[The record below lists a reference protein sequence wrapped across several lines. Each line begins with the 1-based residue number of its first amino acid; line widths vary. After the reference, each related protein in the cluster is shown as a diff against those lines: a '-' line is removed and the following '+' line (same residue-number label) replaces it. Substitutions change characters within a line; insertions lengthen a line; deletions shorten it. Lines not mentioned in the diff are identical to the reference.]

1 MKQDV
6 ERYLAPQETDY
17 DEALKEIKTGYKSG
31 HWIWWIFPQMRGLG
45 FSPLSQKYGIESLY
59 EANAYYE
66 HPILNNR
73 LREITHALLTEAY
86 DVTTDIEEILGPV
99 DAIKV
104 KSCMTLFDVVSPNDI
119 FDETLY
125 AFYNGERDQKT
136 IKIIEKN
143 KKYFECSP
151 FEKYGIKI
159 NPRAFFESDVE
170 EAHAITS
177 YQRVAT
183 LIDMYIHGE
192 SINDL
197 VCWYQVNKRDIFYQY
212 RNNGIVSTLAYICSD
227 LYDTYSNDA
236 DKGKDERVKKLLT
249 DLYDENGMDRIYSH
263 EDPLKVADILMKEVD
278 LLLYNE
284 PFDADLKYNVN
295 RYSLITKPWQKK

>member
-136 IKIIEKN
+136 IKIIEKD

-197 VCWYQVNKRDIFYQY
+197 VCWYQVNKR
-212 RNNGIVSTLAYICSD
+212 
-227 LYDTYSNDA
+227 
-236 DKGKDERVKKLLT
+236 
-249 DLYDENGMDRIYSH
+249 
-263 EDPLKVADILMKEVD
+263 P
-278 LLLYNE
+278 
-284 PFDADLKYNVN
+284 
-295 RYSLITKPWQKK
+295 

>member
-136 IKIIEKN
+136 IKIIEKD

-249 DLYDENGMDRIYSH
+249 DFYD
-263 EDPLKVADILMKEVD
+263 D
-278 LLLYNE
+278 LNSATLLI
-284 PFDADLKYNVN
+284 VSGHCGQN
-295 RYSLITKPWQKK
+295 RPECDFSCSNWLFAIS